1 MSKMSFLYS
10 IQKIFYRLIDIRL
23 FPLKKNFT
31 SYQQVHKKHFKNL
44 WKLKQNFLNQQL
56 LA

>member
-10 IQKIFYRLIDIRL
+10 IQKIFYRIIDIRL